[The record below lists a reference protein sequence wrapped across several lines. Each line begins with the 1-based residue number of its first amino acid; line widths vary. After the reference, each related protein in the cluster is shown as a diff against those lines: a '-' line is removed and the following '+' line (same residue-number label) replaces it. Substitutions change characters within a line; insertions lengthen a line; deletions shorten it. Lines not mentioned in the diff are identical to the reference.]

1 VGGGEDGGVRGGE
14 GAVQREDAAGT
25 RLAGADPALS
35 EASYREVARRITWT
49 LLAAQSLGS
58 AGFLAA
64 ATVNAIVGA
73 QLSGRPSWAGLPS
86 ATYQVGAA
94 LAAFGWGRAMDRFGR
109 RAALVLGLGAGIAGA
124 SLAVG
129 AVAGASFAALLA
141 GLALMGS
148 ANSALQ
154 LARFVAAEVHP
165 PAERGRAIAHVV
177 MGGTV
182 GAIVGPLLSGPMG
195 RLARGLGVD
204 ELAGPYAASAA
215 LFAMAALVI
224 FLRLRPDPGQIG
236 REIAR
241 GAAATAGSASP
252 DAPRPL
258 RLILRERATRVAMAT
273 LILAQVV
280 MVMLMVIT
288 SLHMK
293 DHHHPLGRIAAVLS
307 SHVVG
312 MYAFSVVS
320 GRMADRWGR
329 GPTILGGAVLLSLAC
344 LTAPLSPAAVPLG
357 VSLFLLGLGWN
368 LCYVGGSSLLADQL
382 APAER
387 ARTQGFN
394 DFLMGAASATGSLGS
409 GWVFAALG
417 YGAMGVVAASAALV
431 PFVLALRFR
440 RLLRPAAAA
449 H

>member
-1 VGGGEDGGVRGGE
+1 M
-14 GAVQREDAAGT
+14 
-25 RLAGADPALS
+25 AGADPALS
-35 EASYREVARRITWT
+35 EAGHRDVARRITRT

-86 ATYQVGAA
+86 AVYQVGAA
-94 LAAFGWGRAMDRFGR
+94 LAAFGWGHAMDRFGR
-109 RAALVLGLGAGIAGA
+109 RAMLALGLGAGVVGA
-124 SLAVG
+124 CLAAA
-129 AVAGASFAALLA
+129 AVAGRSFLVLLA

-154 LARFVAAEVHP
+154 LARFVAAEVHE
-165 PAERGRAIAHVV
+165 PAQRGRAIAVVV

-182 GAIVGPLLSGPMG
+182 GAIVGPLLIGPMG
-195 RLARGLGVD
+195 RLARQAGVD
-204 ELAGPYAASAA
+204 ELAGPYAASAG
-215 LFAMAALVI
+215 LFVVAALI
-224 FLRLRPDPGQIG
+224 LLAGLRPDPAGIA
-236 REIAR
+236 REIAPAQA
-241 GAAATAGSASP
+241 GVPSDAA
-252 DAPRPL
+252 RPL
-258 RLILRERATRVAMAT
+258 ALILRQRGTRVAMAT
-273 LILAQVV
+273 LIVAQVV

-293 DHHHPLGRIAAVLS
+293 DHHHPLGRIAAVIS

-320 GRMADRWGR
+320 GRLADRWGR
-329 GPTILGGAVLLSLAC
+329 RPTIACGAAALTLAC

-357 VSLFLLGLGWN
+357 LSLFLLGLGWN
-368 LCYVGGSSLLADQL
+368 FCYVSGSSLLADQL

-417 YGAMGVVAASAALV
+417 YEAMGVVAAAAALV
-431 PFVLALRFR
+431 PLVLAWGFFR
-440 RLLRPAAAA
+440 
-449 H
+449 